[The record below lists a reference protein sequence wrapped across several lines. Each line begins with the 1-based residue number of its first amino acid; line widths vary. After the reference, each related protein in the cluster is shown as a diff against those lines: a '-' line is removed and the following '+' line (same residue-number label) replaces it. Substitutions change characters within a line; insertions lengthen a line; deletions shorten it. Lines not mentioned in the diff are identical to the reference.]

1 MSVPDRRAEGAPSAS
16 PGTLAEAVEPLYR
29 SYLRRLDEMA
39 ARLPAEALL
48 TERTTRGDDGRLVA
62 GEGGL
67 PLRFDVADS
76 RDGHTYEVH
85 GAHPDQPATAELR
98 VGRLEVRLAPG
109 NWEELPVACV
119 FDGEPLAEDAEEL
132 ASLLRSFAVLAWH
145 GGFSADRPS
154 RGTPGADRWMGRAHS
169 VRIDLQENT
178 IRAVY
183 DLGTCPPAALEALC
197 FALSGFSEE
206 RVPLAYARIGG

>member
-1 MSVPDRRAEGAPSAS
+1 MTV
-16 PGTLAEAVEPLYR
+16 AEALEPLYR

-48 TERTTRGDDGRLVA
+48 TERTTRGDDGRLVTD
-62 GEGGL
+62 EGGL

-85 GAHPDQPATAELR
+85 GAHKDEPAAREVR
-98 VGRLEVRLAPG
+98 VGRVEVRLSAA

-132 ASLLRSFAVLAWH
+132 AGLLRSFAVLAWH
-145 GGFSADRPS
+145 GAFSAAQPA
-154 RGTPGADRWMGRAHS
+154 RGTPGADRWSGKAHS
-169 VRIDLQENT
+169 VRVEMQENE

-183 DLGTCPPAALEALC
+183 DLGTCPPAALESLC
-197 FALSGFSEE
+197 LALSGFSDE
-206 RVPLAYARIGG
+206 RVPMAYVRIG